1 MNRNRSKKN
10 KVKFN
15 IKNVHYALKKDDGT
29 GYEVPV
35 AVPGAVSVSFD
46 AKGELKSFYADGI
59 AYYVTSSNGGYE
71 GDLEMALIPD
81 QFRLDILNEKKD
93 QNCVM
98 VENVNAQTRAFA
110 LGFDIDG
117 DIKSTRFW
125 FLNCTATRPSTES
138 STTEDSTEPSTDK
151 ITLTCAPNTDGNVRV
166 KTTEDTPA
174 VTYDGW
180 YDAVYLP
187 VHSQGEEVEP
197 PAHIPEG
204 DGGDQ
209 QETIPEEG
217 DLGE

>member
-1 MNRNRSKKN
+1 MNRNGSKKN

-15 IKNVHYALKKDDGT
+15 IKNVHYALRTDDGT
-29 GYEVPV
+29 GYETPV

-46 AKGELKSFYADGI
+46 AKGELKPFYADGI

-81 QFRLDILNEKKD
+81 QFRLDILNEEKD
-93 QNCVM
+93 KNCIM
-98 VENVNAQTRAFA
+98 VENVNAQTREFA

-117 DIKSTRFW
+117 DFKSTRFW

-138 STTEDSTEPSTDK
+138 STAEDTIEPSTDK
-151 ITLTCAPNTDGNVRV
+151 IKLTCAPNTDGNVRV
-166 KTTEDTPA
+166 KTTEDTPEEIYA
-174 VTYDGW
+174 GW

-187 VHSQGEEVEP
+187 VHSQGE
-197 PAHIPEG
+197 
-204 DGGDQ
+204 GGDQ

-217 DLGE
+217 GHAE